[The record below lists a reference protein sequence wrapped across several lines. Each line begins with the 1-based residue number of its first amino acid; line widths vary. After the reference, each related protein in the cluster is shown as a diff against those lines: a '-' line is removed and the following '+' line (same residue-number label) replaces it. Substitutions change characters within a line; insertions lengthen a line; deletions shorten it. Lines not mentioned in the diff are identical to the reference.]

1 MPLSCILSTST
12 SVDEKLPK
20 SSCKYVLELL
30 SRPRSEKCIG
40 NLMQP
45 GMHADA
51 NLKVTY
57 DENTNKVQRT

>member
-1 MPLSCILSTST
+1 M
-12 SVDEKLPK
+12 
-20 SSCKYVLELL
+20 
-30 SRPRSEKCIG
+30 G